1 MELSGTAEQSPQ
13 VESLATGRR
22 KLLSGG
28 ALSLLDQTV
37 VSGTNFVTTVII
49 GRAAGETE
57 LGLYSLGFTV
67 MVLLLGAQEALITL
81 PYTVFGQR
89 IGLDQLARLKGTTLI
104 HQAGFSLLISLVLL
118 FSGALTWALM
128 GDSGFARVL
137 LILSATSVLSSLR
150 ELLRRVAF
158 ADFQIGT
165 VIRLDFMVCAVQ
177 LTGLVVLVKLG
188 GVTAVS
194 VLGWIGVASGIATC
208 AVILIHPPKLTIDF
222 GLAKKTLGKHWRF
235 GRWLMMGQIVGISNG
250 YLMNWL
256 LALMLGLAEAGVFA
270 ACLTLTSLTNPLV
283 IGIGNYLTPS
293 YSNTAATTGYRS
305 LRRPVVMVTLFMA
318 CCLSVVF
325 LAVLFFGDELLQLLF
340 GKQYAGYG
348 RVTSVVAFTVL
359 LRAVGTPPENGLRA
373 MNRPYATFISQVV
386 AFMVSLSSAILVIP
400 TYTIVG
406 AAYCMLAGDVA
417 GDTVRWIQFWV
428 YSSKETV
435 E

>member
-1 MELSGTAEQSPQ
+1 MELSDNAKQSRPAES
-13 VESLATGRR
+13 VANSNR
-22 KLLSGG
+22 KLLGGG
-28 ALSLLDQTV
+28 AVSLLDQAI
-37 VSGTNFVTTVII
+37 VSGTNFVTTIII

-67 MVLLLGAQEALITL
+67 VVLLLGAQEALITL

-89 IGLDQLARLKGTTLI
+89 IGLDQLARLKGTTLV
-104 HQAGFSLLISLVLL
+104 HQAGFSLLISLALL
-118 FSGALTWALM
+118 FSGALMWTLM

-137 LILSATSVLSSLR
+137 LILSVTSVLSSLR
-150 ELLRRVAF
+150 ELVRRVAF

-165 VIRLDFMVCAVQ
+165 AIKLDFMVCSVQ
-177 LTGLVVLVKLG
+177 LVGLLALMKLG
-188 GVTAVS
+188 GMTAVS

-208 AVILIHPPKLTIDF
+208 AAILVHPPKLTIDL

-235 GRWLMMGQIVGISNG
+235 GRWVLMGQIVGISNG
-250 YLMNWL
+250 YLMHWM

-270 ACLTLTSLTNPLV
+270 ACLTLVSLANPIV

-293 YSNTAATTGYRS
+293 YSNTAAATGNRS
-305 LRRPVVMVTLFMA
+305 LRRPVLMVTLFMA

-340 GKQYAGYG
+340 GSQYAGYG
-348 RVTSVVAFTVL
+348 QVTSVVAFSVL

-373 MNRPYATFISQVV
+373 MNRPYATFISQAV
-386 AFMVSLSSAILVIP
+386 AFIVSLSSALLVIP
-400 TYTIVG
+400 SYTIVG
-406 AAYCMLAGDVA
+406 AAYCMVAGDVA

-428 YSSKETV
+428 YSSKETS